1 MITTLG
7 FLMMLS
13 IIVLILLRRIS
24 PVVAFTT
31 IPVAICLLAGFSPQ
45 QIGEFIKSGLIT
57 VAPTAALFL
66 FAILFFGIM
75 RDRGLFDPLVNLLIR
90 STGGKPLAVAMVT
103 VLVTAVVHLDGV
115 GAATFLLTI
124 PALLPLYRRLN
135 MSPAMLRTS
144 SNWPTE

>member
-57 VAPTAALFL
+57 VAPTAA
-66 FAILFFGIM
+66 
-75 RDRGLFDPLVNLLIR
+75 
-90 STGGKPLAVAMVT
+90 
-103 VLVTAVVHLDGV
+103 
-115 GAATFLLTI
+115 
-124 PALLPLYRRLN
+124 
-135 MSPAMLRTS
+135 
-144 SNWPTE
+144 